1 MKLYL
6 KAYSSFIDEGVV
18 DIKKEL
24 KQKYALETRR
34 QDKFIH
40 LAVYGAQLLK
50 EKIEIKSD
58 DELYITSGIGDVD
71 IVQKTNTYMY
81 KDNQPLK
88 LFDFINLLGNTTS
101 YYVAKSL
108 SLKGKNV
115 FQISDNFTFKNT
127 LISAYSSALNTKKDV
142 IIGSVDLVSE
152 PNEVIKRVLG
162 IKHST
167 KVLSSVNFQKFS
179 LDSKD
184 AIAEVE
190 FELDS
195 EFTCKEDKPFE
206 TYESYLLN
214 RAVKDK
220 KRVIKIESLK

>member
-6 KAYSSFIDEGVV
+6 KAYSSFVDNGEV

-24 KQKYALETRR
+24 KQKYKLETRR

-50 EKIEIKSD
+50 QKIEIRND

-108 SLKGKNV
+108 SLRGKNI
-115 FQISDNFTFKNT
+115 FQISDNDTFKNT
-127 LISAYSSALNTKKDV
+127 LISAYSSALNSKKDV

-152 PNEVIKRVLG
+152 PSEVIKRVLG
-162 IKHST
+162 VKKSI

-190 FELDS
+190 FELDNKS
-195 EFTCKEDKPFE
+195 TYKDKPFE
-206 TYESYLLN
+206 TYDSYLLN
-214 RAVKDK
+214 CAVEDK

>member
-6 KAYSSFIDEGVV
+6 KAYSSFIDDGSVE
-18 DIKKEL
+18 IKKEL
-24 KQKYALETRR
+24 KRKYKLETRR

-50 EKIEIKSD
+50 EKIEIDSD

-81 KDNQPLK
+81 KENQPLK

-108 SLKGKNV
+108 GIKGKSI
-115 FQISDNFTFKNT
+115 FQISDNYTFKNT
-127 LISAYSSALNTKKDV
+127 LISAYSSAMSSKKDV
-142 IIGSVDLVSE
+142 IIGSVDLASE
-152 PNEVIKRVLG
+152 PDEVIKRVLG
-162 IKHST
+162 VKKSL
-167 KVLSSVNFQKFS
+167 KVLTSVNFQKFS

-184 AIAEVE
+184 AIAEIE
-190 FELDS
+190 FELDG
-195 EFTCKEDKPFE
+195 EIKDKQKPFE

-214 RAVKDK
+214 SAVEDG
-220 KRVIKIESLK
+220 KRVIKI

>member
-6 KAYSSFIDEGVV
+6 KAYSSFVDNGLV

-24 KQKYALETRR
+24 KQKYKQETRR

-50 EKIEIKSD
+50 EKTEIKSD

-81 KDNQPLK
+81 KEKQTLK

-108 SLKGKNV
+108 GLRGKSI
-115 FQISDNFTFKNT
+115 FQISDNATFKNT
-127 LISAYSSALNTKKDV
+127 LISAYASLLGSKKDA

-152 PNEVIKRVLG
+152 PSEVIKRVLG
-162 IKHST
+162 VKKSA
-167 KVLSSVNFQKFS
+167 KVQTSVNFQKFS
-179 LDSKD
+179 LSAKD

-190 FELDS
+190 FEIDHELMRAS
-195 EFTCKEDKPFE
+195 KPFE

-214 RAVKDK
+214 CAVKDGE
-220 KRVIKIESLK
+220 RVIKIK